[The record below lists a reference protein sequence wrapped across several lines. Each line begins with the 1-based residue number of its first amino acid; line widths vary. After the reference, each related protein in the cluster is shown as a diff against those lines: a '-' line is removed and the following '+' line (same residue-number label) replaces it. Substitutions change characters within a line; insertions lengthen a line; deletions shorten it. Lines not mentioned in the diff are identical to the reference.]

1 MRADRVLAVA
11 VFVCVVAASGCAP
24 HRLHTEASGGYD
36 SPAPHR
42 VAPAPAP
49 ANPDLGTVMERFY
62 QQIEG
67 AHWPFAYAM
76 LSRRYRAS
84 ISQDRFV
91 AQYSAFGEL
100 DVSLRQ
106 YGDRVV
112 VATIGA
118 KERGTPARAR
128 RFEETTA
135 LAWDGEG
142 WTIDR
147 IVRRDVS
154 RAGTR

>member
-11 VFVCVVAASGCAP
+11 ALVCVVAAAGCAPRRLRTEVSAGYASSAP
-24 HRLHTEASGGYD
+24 HRL
-36 SPAPHR
+36 APS
-42 VAPAPAP
+42 P

-84 ISQDRFV
+84 VSEDRFV
-91 AQYSAFGEL
+91 ARYSAFADL

-118 KERGTPARAR
+118 KERGTPSHAR
-128 RFEETTA
+128 RFEETTT
-135 LAWDGEG
+135 LAWDGED
-142 WTIDR
+142 WAIDR
-147 IVRRDVS
+147 IVRRAVS

>member
-11 VFVCVVAASGCAP
+11 SLAFALAVAGCAP
-24 HRLHTEASGGYD
+24 HHVRTEVSGVYAS
-36 SPAPHR
+36 SAPHR
-42 VAPAPAP
+42 LAPAP

-84 ISQDRFV
+84 ITQDRFV
-91 AQYSAFGEL
+91 ARYSAFAEL

-118 KERGTPARAR
+118 KERGSSARAR
-128 RFEETTA
+128 RFEETTT
-135 LAWDGEG
+135 LAWDGED

>member
-1 MRADRVLAVA
+1 MRADRALAVA
-11 VFVCVVAASGCAP
+11 ALAFVVGASGCAP
-24 HRLHTEASGGYD
+24 HRLHTDVSAGYD

-42 VAPAPAP
+42 LAPAP
-49 ANPDLGTVMERFY
+49 ANPDLAGVMERFY

-84 ISQDRFV
+84 IGQARFV
-91 AQYSAFGEL
+91 AQYSAFGDL

-106 YGDRVV
+106 HGDRVV

-118 KERGTPARAR
+118 KERVAPARAR
-128 RFEETTA
+128 RFEETTT
-135 LAWDGEG
+135 LAWDGDG

>member
-1 MRADRVLAVA
+1 MRVNRVVVAALAVA
-11 VFVCVVAASGCAP
+11 VAAAGCTP
-24 HRLHTEASGGYD
+24 HRLHTEVSSGYD

-42 VAPAPAP
+42 RAPAP

-76 LSRRYRAS
+76 LSPRYRAT
-84 ISQDRFV
+84 IGQARFV
-91 AQYSAFGEL
+91 ARYDTFADL

-118 KERGTPARAR
+118 KQRGAPARAR
-128 RFEETTA
+128 RFEETTT
-135 LAWDGEG
+135 LAWDGED
-142 WTIDR
+142 WRIDA
-147 IVRRDVS
+147 IERRALTP
-154 RAGTR
+154 AGTR